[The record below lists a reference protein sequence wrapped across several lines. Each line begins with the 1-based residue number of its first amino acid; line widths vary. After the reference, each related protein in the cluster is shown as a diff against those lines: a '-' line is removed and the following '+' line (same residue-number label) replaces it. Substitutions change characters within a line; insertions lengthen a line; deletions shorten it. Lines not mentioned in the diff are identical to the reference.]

1 MEEAANKC
9 ILSQRVVNCHS
20 LASLRDVSRDPLF
33 LEERQGG
40 RVHMQFHVHTLRE
53 DHSSGTVRDE
63 LLDVSRLDTR
73 LVPVPVSFQSQARPP
88 PGKSLKSF
96 PVLRPSTSSWPQETA
111 RIFGEVL
118 SMIGPLMLP
127 SQRSER

>member
-40 RVHMQFHVHTLRE
+40 LVHMQFHVHTLRE
-53 DHSSGTVRDE
+53 DHSSGTMRDE

-73 LVPVPVSFQSQARPP
+73 LVPRACLVPV
-88 PGKSLKSF
+88 
-96 PVLRPSTSSWPQETA
+96 PSATTA
-111 RIFGEVL
+111 GEELEVL
-118 SMIGPLMLP
+118 PGAKTIDLELAPGDG
-127 SQRSER
+127 